1 MIIARMHNMTQPE
14 AVAWVDAK
22 LSEMMGEFGDRVSD
36 VSRAWDGKVLKFR
49 FRVSRFARF
58 EGKLTVTRDC
68 LHLDLPF
75 PLLARSREGAARA
88 ELDKW
93 LDQNLPTSN

>member
-1 MIIARMHNMTQPE
+1 MIITRMHNMTQPE

-36 VSRAWDGKVLKFR
+36 VSRAWVGNVLKFR

-58 EGKLTVTRDC
+58 EGTLTVTRDC

-75 PLLARSREGAARA
+75 RSREGAARDA
-88 ELDKW
+88 LEEWLDK
-93 LDQNLPTSN
+93 NLPT